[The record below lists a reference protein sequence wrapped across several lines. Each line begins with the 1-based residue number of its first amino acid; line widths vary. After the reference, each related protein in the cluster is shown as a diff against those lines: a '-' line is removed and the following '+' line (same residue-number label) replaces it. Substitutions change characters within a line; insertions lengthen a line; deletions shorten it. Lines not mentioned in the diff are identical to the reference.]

1 MSAAWW
7 CEKFDLSSCPHLG
20 HSPPSTCMM
29 TLWHPAGHEPTVAPR
44 LKTRGIAVIP
54 WPGNRIPDLQA
65 GSADAVCVIP
75 ETAFRGS
82 GWAALRV
89 QLSRSG
95 RFFIVELGRTE
106 TLAVVAAMRAG
117 AFDVL
122 TRDEAR
128 WETAIA

>member
-1 MSAAWW
+1 M
-7 CEKFDLSSCPHLG
+7 
-20 HSPPSTCMM
+20 
-29 TLWHPAGHEPTVAPR
+29 
-44 LKTRGIAVIP
+44 P

-106 TLAVVAAMRAG
+106 THAVVAAMRDG

-128 WETAIA
+128 WETAIASAAESQHLWLTLTAAFWAWA